1 MKKILVL
8 FLVFMAIVSCE
19 KDDFCLETPV
29 TPSLILRFYD
39 DVNRTTVKSASEL
52 TVWAEGKDSL
62 FVNVATDSLV
72 IPLNPNANQT
82 VYNLSKANVV
92 EQFTIDYDF
101 ENIYVSRSCGFK
113 VNFSNAVYTPNNT
126 WFTDISVIETTIDN
140 QNQAH
145 VQVFH

>member
-1 MKKILVL
+1 
-8 FLVFMAIVSCE
+8 MAIVSCE

-39 DVNRTTVKSASEL
+39 DVNRTSIKSASEL

-92 EQFTIDYDF
+92 EQFTIDYDS
-101 ENIYVSRSCGFK
+101 EDIYVSRSCGFK
-113 VNFSNAVYTPNNT
+113 VNFFNAVYTPNNT
-126 WFTDISVIETTIDN
+126 WFTDITVIETTIDN